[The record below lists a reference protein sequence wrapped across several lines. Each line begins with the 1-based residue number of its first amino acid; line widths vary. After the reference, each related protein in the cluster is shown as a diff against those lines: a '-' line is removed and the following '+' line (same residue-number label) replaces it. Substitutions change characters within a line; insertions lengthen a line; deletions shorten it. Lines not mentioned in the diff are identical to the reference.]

1 MARRPQHDDDRGQ
14 ATVELAL
21 VFPVILLLLLVLVQV
36 GLVVRAQIL
45 VTHAAREGA
54 RVAAVGE
61 DPMAAAVASS
71 GLDPRR
77 MRVDRGGGDVPGDV
91 VTITVRYAAATEVPI
106 VGQLLG
112 DVDLEGEASMR
123 IEG

>member
-1 MARRPQHDDDRGQ
+1 MRRRSRHEDVGQ

-21 VFPVILLLLLVLVQV
+21 VFPLILTLLLALVQV

-61 DPMAAAVASS
+61 DPMAAAVAST

-77 MRVDRGGGDVPGDV
+77 MEVDRTGSESPGDV
-91 VTITVRYAAATEVPI
+91 VTVTVTYEAPTDVPLI
-106 VGQLLG
+106 GRLLD
-112 DVDLEGEASMR
+112 DVELTGEATMR

>member
-1 MARRPQHDDDRGQ
+1 MPRRPQRDDRGQ

-21 VFPVILLLLLVLVQV
+21 VFPVILLLLLLLIQV
-36 GLVVRAQIL
+36 GFVVRAHIL
-45 VTHAAREGA
+45 TTHAAREGA

-77 MRVDRGGGDVPGDV
+77 MDVERSGGDAPGET
-91 VTITVRYAAATEVPI
+91 VTITIEYDAPTDVPI
-106 VGQLLG
+106 VGRLLD
-112 DVDLEGEASMR
+112 DVEVRAEATMR

>member
-1 MARRPQHDDDRGQ
+1 MGRRSGHDDGGQ

-21 VFPVILLLLLVLVQV
+21 VFPLVLMLLLALVQV

-61 DPMAAAVASS
+61 DPMASAVAST
-71 GLDPRR
+71 GLDPGR
-77 MRVDRGGGDVPGDV
+77 MDVDRSGGEAPGDV
-91 VTITVRYAAATEVPI
+91 VTITVSYDTPTDVPLI
-106 VGQLLG
+106 GHLLG
-112 DVDLEGEASMR
+112 DVELDAEATMR

>member
-1 MARRPQHDDDRGQ
+1 MARRPQHDDRGQ

-21 VFPVILLLLLVLVQV
+21 VFPLIMMLVLVLVQV

-61 DPMAAAVASS
+61 DPTAAAVAST
-71 GLDPRR
+71 GLDPGR
-77 MRVDRGGGDVPGDV
+77 MSVARSGGEAPGDV
-91 VTITVRYAAATEVPI
+91 VTITVRYATPTDVPVI
-106 VGQLLG
+106 GRLVG
-112 DVDLEGEASMR
+112 DVELDAEATMR

>member
-1 MARRPQHDDDRGQ
+1 MPRRPQHDDTGQ

-21 VFPVILLLLLVLVQV
+21 VFPLILMLLLTLVQV

-61 DPMAAAVASS
+61 DPMAAAIAAT
-71 GLDPRR
+71 GLDADR
-77 MRVDRGGGDVPGDV
+77 MRVDRTESATPGDV
-91 VTITVRYAAATEVPI
+91 VTVTVTYGAPTEVPLI
-106 VGQLLG
+106 GRLL
-112 DVDLEGEASMR
+112 DDIELEAEATMR

>member
-1 MARRPQHDDDRGQ
+1 MRRRSTHDDAGQ

-21 VFPVILLLLLVLVQV
+21 VFPIIFTLLLALVQV

-77 MRVDRGGGDVPGDV
+77 MEVDRTSSEAAGDV
-91 VTITVRYAAATEVPI
+91 VTVTVTYAAPTDVPLI
-106 VGQLLG
+106 GSLLA
-112 DVDLEGEASMR
+112 DVDLEAHATMR